1 MADRTSEQR
10 LLDPFEGTA
19 YRTVQRLTSGDM
31 SELFVVEHL
40 QIGRRF
46 AAKALHPHLA
56 HVPQVV
62 DRLRL
67 EGQALARLS
76 HPNVVSV
83 EGFDTTRDG
92 RPFLIMELLRG
103 RSLSQ
108 ELTQRG
114 PLPLPKALTFAI
126 QLLSA
131 LEAVHQIGVVHRD
144 VSPANVFIAEAHGGR
159 SHLKLLDFGIA
170 RVVADA
176 PPEAPRPLS
185 IPTESGTVLGSP
197 TYLSPEGAG
206 GATVDERGDLY
217 GAALVLYAMLAGRG
231 PFDHLHGDDAL
242 RRAHAQMEPERVS
255 RHAREPIPAEL
266 DTVLLRAL
274 DKDPNARFSSAY
286 EFRMEL
292 ERLSAMY
299 VSPSVAL
306 EAQTEAR
313 DGGVKSDR
321 PSAAPGAPGR
331 KLSTRVLVLAVIIGL
346 AGFSAS
352 ALAVV
357 GVGTWLRGSASSHAR

>member
-1 MADRTSEQR
+1 MADRTQGQR

-19 YRTVQRLTSGDM
+19 YRTVQHLSSGEM

-56 HVPQVV
+56 HAPQVV

-108 ELTQRG
+108 ELAERG
-114 PLPLPKALTFAI
+114 ALPMPKALAFAI

-159 SHLKLLDFGIA
+159 SHVKLLDFGIA

-176 PPEAPRPLS
+176 PPEAPPPLS
-185 IPTESGTVLGSP
+185 IPTDSGTVLGTP
-197 TYLSPEGAG
+197 RYLSPEGARG
-206 GATVDERGDLY
+206 GTLDERSDVY

-231 PFDHLHGDDAL
+231 PFDHVHGDEAL
-242 RRAHAQMEPERVS
+242 LHAHTQMAPEPVS
-255 RHAREPIPAEL
+255 RCARDPIPAEL
-266 DTVLLRAL
+266 DATLLRAL
-274 DKDPNARFSSAY
+274 DKDPNARFATAR
-286 EFRMEL
+286 EFRLEL
-292 ERLSAMY
+292 ERLSALY
-299 VSPSVAL
+299 VSPVVAL
-306 EAQTEAR
+306 ESAR
-313 DGGVKSDR
+313 AETRDPGMKSDR
-321 PSAAPGAPGR
+321 VSVTPKSGR
-331 KLSTRVLVLAVIIGL
+331 RLSPKVLVLAVIIAL

-352 ALAVV
+352 ALSVI
-357 GVGTWLRGSASSHAR
+357 GIGTWLREGASSHGR

>member
-1 MADRTSEQR
+1 MADRTQGQR

-19 YRTVQRLTSGDM
+19 YRTVQRLCAGEM

-46 AAKALHPHLA
+46 AAKALHA
-56 HVPQVV
+56 HVSHTPQVV

-103 RSLSQ
+103 RSLAQ
-108 ELTQRG
+108 ELAERG
-114 PLPLPKALTFAI
+114 AFPMPKALAFAT

-159 SHLKLLDFGIA
+159 SHVKLLDFGIA

-185 IPTESGTVLGSP
+185 IPTDSGTVLGTP
-197 TYLSPEGAG
+197 RYLSPEGAG
-206 GATVDERGDLY
+206 GGTVDERGDVY

-231 PFDHLHGDDAL
+231 PFDHLRGDDAL
-242 RRAHAQMEPERVS
+242 LRAHAQMAPDPVS

-266 DTVLLRAL
+266 DAILLRAL
-274 DKDPNARFSSAY
+274 DKDPNARFGSAR
-286 EFRMEL
+286 EFRLEL
-292 ERLSAMY
+292 ERLSALY
-299 VSPSVAL
+299 VSPLVAL
-306 EAQTEAR
+306 DPPPSGAR
-313 DGGVKSDR
+313 DVKSDR
-321 PSAAPGAPGR
+321 VSVAPRPAR
-331 KLSTRVLVLAVIIGL
+331 KLSPKVLALAVVVAL

-357 GVGTWLRGSASSHAR
+357 GIGTWLRGGSTSHGR